1 MEYES
6 IELTDEIRESLP
18 GKFIEI
24 SDGFVHYELE
34 GPSSGDVVVLVHG
47 FSSPLFVW
55 DLTFKFL
62 VKEGFRVLRY
72 DLFGRGYSDRP
83 KAKYDMDLFI
93 GQLFELVDQLGLA
106 QQKFSLVGLSMGG
119 GICVVFAD
127 EYPELVKKVSL
138 IDPIGFPMGRSV
150 FSSLLKIPG
159 LNKLILRRL
168 NHEKMIEN
176 QKGDFYRYDRINEY
190 LEKYAGQMRYAG
202 WLRAIRS
209 TILNLPFTNLKEI
222 YERLGK
228 RKVPMQ
234 LFWGENDQTIPY
246 SNSQKVHDAIP
257 DILFHSVKEC
267 GHMPHYTRP
276 NEVNPLLSQ
285 FLRD

>member
-1 MEYES
+1 MVHES
-6 IELTDEIRESLP
+6 FELTDDLRESLP
-18 GKFIEI
+18 GKFIEL
-24 SDGFVHYELE
+24 SDGIVHYELE
-34 GPSSGDVVVLVHG
+34 GSSRNVVVLVHG
-47 FSSPLFVW
+47 FSSPFFVW
-55 DLTFKFL
+55 DENFKFL
-62 VKEGFRVLRY
+62 VNEGFKVLRY

-83 KAKYDMDLFI
+83 KVKYNMDLFI
-93 GQLFELVDQLGLA
+93 RQLFELVNQLGLT

-127 EYPELVKKVSL
+127 QYPELVQKISL

-168 NHEKMIEN
+168 NHETMIEN

-190 LEKYAGQMRYAG
+190 LEKYAEQMRYSG

-209 TILNLPFTNLKEI
+209 TLLNLPFTNLRKT
-222 YERLGK
+222 YERLGSK
-228 RKVPMQ
+228 RLPMQ
-234 LFWGENDQTIPY
+234 LFWGENDQTIPL
-246 SNSQKVHDAIP
+246 SNSLKIRDAVP
-257 DILFHSVKEC
+257 DIRFHLIKEC

-276 NEVNPLLSQ
+276 NEVKPLLLA
-285 FLRD
+285 FLRQ

>member
-1 MEYES
+1 MNYES

-18 GKFIEI
+18 GKFIRL
-24 SDGFVHYELE
+24 SDGVAHYELE
-34 GPSSGDVVVLVHG
+34 GPSNGDVVVLVHG
-47 FSSPLFVW
+47 FSSPFFVW
-55 DLTFKFL
+55 DPTFKFL

-83 KAKYDMDLFI
+83 KVKYNMDLFI
-93 GQLFELVDQLGLA
+93 QQLFELVNQLGLA
-106 QQKFSLVGLSMGG
+106 QKKFSLVGLSMGG

-127 EYPELVKKVSL
+127 KYPELVKKVSL
-138 IDPIGFPMGRSV
+138 IDPIGFPTEKSA
-150 FSSLLKIPG
+150 FSSLLKIPR
-159 LNKLILRRL
+159 LNKLILRRF
-168 NHEKMIEN
+168 NHEKLIEN
-176 QKGDFYRYDRINEY
+176 QKGDFYHYNKFDEY
-190 LEKYAGQMRYAG
+190 LEKYAEQMRYAG

-209 TILNLPFTNLKEI
+209 TILNLPFTNLKET
-222 YERLGK
+222 YERIGK

-246 SNSQKVHDAIP
+246 SNSQKVCEAIP

-276 NEVNPLLSQ
+276 NEVNPLLLQ

>member
-6 IELTDEIRESLP
+6 IELTNEIRESLP

-34 GPSSGDVVVLVHG
+34 GPSNGNIVVLVHG

-55 DLTFKFL
+55 DPTFKFL
-62 VKEGFRVLRY
+62 AKEGFRILRY

-83 KAKYDMDLFI
+83 KAKYNMDLFI
-93 GQLFELVDQLGLA
+93 RQLFELVNQLGLA

-119 GICVVFAD
+119 GICVVLAD
-127 EYPELVKKVSL
+127 KCPELVKKVSL
-138 IDPIGFPMGRSV
+138 IDPIGFPMGRSA

-176 QKGDFYRYDRINEY
+176 QKGDFYRYSRINEY
-190 LEKYAGQMRYAG
+190 LEKYAEQMRYAG

-209 TILNLPFTNLKEI
+209 TILNLPFGNLKKT
-222 YERLGK
+222 YERLGG
-228 RKVPMQ
+228 RKLPMQ
-234 LFWGENDQTIPY
+234 LFWGEHDQTIPF
-246 SNSQKVHDAIP
+246 SNSQKIRDAVP
-257 DILFHSVKEC
+257 DIKFHLIKEC
-267 GHMPHYTRP
+267 GHMPHYTRH